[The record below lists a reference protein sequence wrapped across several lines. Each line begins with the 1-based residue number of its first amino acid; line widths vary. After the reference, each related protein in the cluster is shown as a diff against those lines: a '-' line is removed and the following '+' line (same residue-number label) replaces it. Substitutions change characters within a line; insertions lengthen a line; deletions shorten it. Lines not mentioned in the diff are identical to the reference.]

1 MSNIRTM
8 RLESVIDVVTD
19 SCIWSMTLSL
29 EDGAWNW
36 DEVDSDL
43 LTVVL
48 VADLEEWVTWS
59 GLEDALLHG
68 GASESVVGVD
78 VADISL
84 PVDVD
89 QGGSG
94 LN

>member
-8 RLESVIDVVTD
+8 RLESIIDVVTD

-36 DEVDSDL
+36 DGVDGDL

-48 VADLEEWVTWS
+48 VAELEECLTWS
-59 GLEDALLHG
+59 NLEDALLHG
-68 GASESVVGVD
+68 GAGEGVVGVEL
-78 VADISL
+78 ADISL

-94 LN
+94 LD